1 MQTAELERIVRDLE
15 RLRLERQDFNNSIDS
30 QERELLQA
38 FARENS
44 FHLEETQSDRHL
56 AYYPP
61 DLPDLI
67 RSPNQ
72 VQVHLR
78 TTSIPSTE
86 YRPIASNLDIQ
97 PGDRV
102 RISNALRHISGPISE
117 EDRLATVVKVNKV
130 FIQVRTDS
138 GHLANR
144 IKKNLKV
151 AAPQFNERV
160 QGRHCENGRRND
172 FLQQEEEG

>member
-15 RLRLERQDFNNSIDS
+15 RLRLERQDFNQSIDS
-30 QERELLQA
+30 QERELLQD

-44 FHLEETQSDRHL
+44 VHLEETQSDRHL
-56 AYYPP
+56 AYPP
-61 DLPDLI
+61 HLPDLI
-67 RSPNQ
+67 RTPNQ

-78 TTSIPSTE
+78 ATSISSTE

-160 QGRHCENGRRND
+160 QGRHCEDGRRND